1 MNFVIGDSCSVLPNH
16 FGDVS
21 DSQAPHSELSL
32 RRDRVSYVNSEFFD
46 ADLMGAHC
54 TSCHFDGC
62 NFQKSSFLNSTFDS
76 CVFHGCSFDSPLFVN
91 TSFINCRFYKS
102 TLSSGSFE
110 DAHLSNLVFE
120 QVAMPDTH
128 FFHATVNGV
137 VLQDCDLKNTV
148 FFDAESSFIMD
159 SASARTVRVEKPLSV
174 VLVNPKE
181 QGVSVPRVVNK
192 LAGVADVIPIRIAM
206 HAQEHNTP
214 LLDEEL
220 VFLLNGLNSR
230 DQPLSQPIPQAL
242 LMRIRDYAERYP
254 NAASVLDRV
263 QALVPHVHAVV
274 LPGGEDIS
282 PLLYGQT
289 AQVETG
295 FSSGYHRSLLELA
308 LIEQCTNRGI
318 PLLGVCRGFQMINVY
333 FGAQLHQHIGLGQAG
348 VRQLDMPLE
357 RPHQGVLAPLMGNFR
372 TVVFHHQAVP
382 ADTLLPNLEAVTH
395 REIQDAVQEKNWDV
409 VMAMEQSH
417 GVPVMGFQFH
427 PEFFSEEVA
436 AQQERSSMPLCNKA
450 LQALDPPVRTPG
462 ALLRSPSLQHMS
474 PENEAFWAVIGDV
487 AKAFRVKKQ
496 VISEISAA

>member
-1 MNFVIGDSCSVLPNH
+1 MGFVVSASPTVMDNP
-16 FGDVS
+16 FGDVNDFPVRS
-21 DSQAPHSELSL
+21 SETDL
-32 RRDRVSYVNSEFFD
+32 RLNGIFYSNHEFSD
-46 ADLMGAHC
+46 ADLIGVHC
-54 TSCHFDGC
+54 TSSHFDGC
-62 NFQKSSFLNSTFDS
+62 NFEKSSFLNSTFDS
-76 CVFHGCSFDSPLFVN
+76 CVFRGCSFDSPLFVN

-102 TLSSGSFE
+102 NLSSGSFE
-110 DAHLSNLVFE
+110 DAHLRNLIFE
-120 QVAMPDTH
+120 QVAMPGTH
-128 FFHATVNGV
+128 FFCAKVHGV

-148 FFDAESSFIMD
+148 FFDAESNFIID
-159 SASARTVRVEKPLSV
+159 SASARTARVEKPLSV

-206 HAQEHNTP
+206 HAQEHHRP

-220 VFLLNGLNSR
+220 AFLLDGLNSR
-230 DQPLSQPIPQAL
+230 DQPLSPPIPQAL
-242 LMRIRDYAERYP
+242 LMRIRDCSERYP
-254 NAASVLDRV
+254 NAVSVLDRV
-263 QALVPHVHAVV
+263 QVLVPHVHAVV

-282 PLLYGQT
+282 PSLYGQT
-289 AQVETG
+289 TQPETG
-295 FSSGYHRSLLELA
+295 FSGGYHRSLLELA

-333 FGAQLHQHIGLGQAG
+333 FGAQLHQHIGLDQAG
-348 VRQLDMPLE
+348 VRQLGVPLE
-357 RPHQGVLAPLMGNFR
+357 RPHQGILAPLMGNLR

-395 REIQDAVQEKNWDV
+395 REIQDAAQEKNWDV

-417 GVPVMGFQFH
+417 GVPVIGFQFH

-436 AQQERSSMPLCNKA
+436 AQQDKASTPLCNKV

-474 PENEAFWAVIGDV
+474 PENEAFWAVMGDV

-496 VISEISAA
+496 VISAISTA